1 MNETL
6 ETTVLIILSVVNLQ
20 LLLITPGTINT
31 NQTHYT
37 VTFVMEASDT
47 IKQNLT
53 RIIMSAEF
61 HNFQY
66 NFHVHTVLTRLV
78 YIFQS

>member
-31 NQTHYT
+31 NQTHT
-37 VTFVMEASDT
+37 VTFVMEGSDT
-47 IKQNLT
+47 IKQNWL
-53 RIIMSAEF
+53 E
-61 HNFQY
+61 
-66 NFHVHTVLTRLV
+66 
-78 YIFQS
+78 

>member
-31 NQTHYT
+31 NQTHT
-37 VTFVMEASDT
+37 VTFVMEGSDT

-66 NFHVHTVLTRLV
+66 NFHVHTVLTSLV
-78 YIFQS
+78 YIFRS